1 MMKYDGVIKELEVR
15 VGEELTAK
23 THVAVVGNPEMYMLI
38 GNDLIGGPRSLF
50 KRIAM
55 NDEYGFMTLA
65 SPEKGVVENVH
76 FLRNVE
82 IMKLP
87 VSMLSRLEDEPDGS
101 VVELFR

>member
-1 MMKYDGVIKELEVR
+1 MKYDGVIKDLEIR
-15 VGEELTAK
+15 VGEELVTK
-23 THVAVVGNPEMYMLI
+23 THVAVVRNPDLYMLI
-38 GNDLIGGPRSLF
+38 GNDVVGGPRSLF

-65 SPEKGVVENVH
+65 SPERGVVENVH

-87 VSMLSRLEDEPDGS
+87 VSMLSRLEDEPEGS